1 MGGGPVGG
9 GDTRECACHAQEK
22 RNVLTG
28 PDSQPQ
34 WLSHAAVR
42 RRARAPATG
51 TAATAASTT
60 AATTAAAAASPT
72 TLEHVLEM
80 PLDRPLHLSQQPLEP
95 TVQRLAARTGA
106 LLRL

>member
-1 MGGGPVGG
+1 M
-9 GDTRECACHAQEK
+9 
-22 RNVLTG
+22 
-28 PDSQPQ
+28 
-34 WLSHAAVR
+34 R

-51 TAATAASTT
+51 TATTATAAT
-60 AATTAAAAASPT
+60 AATAAAAAAGPT
-72 TLEHVLEM
+72 ALEHVLEM

>member
-1 MGGGPVGG
+1 M
-9 GDTRECACHAQEK
+9 
-22 RNVLTG
+22 
-28 PDSQPQ
+28 
-34 WLSHAAVR
+34 R

-51 TAATAASTT
+51 TAATGTATT
-60 AATTAAAAASPT
+60 AATTTAAAATGPAA
-72 TLEHVLEM
+72 LEHVLEM